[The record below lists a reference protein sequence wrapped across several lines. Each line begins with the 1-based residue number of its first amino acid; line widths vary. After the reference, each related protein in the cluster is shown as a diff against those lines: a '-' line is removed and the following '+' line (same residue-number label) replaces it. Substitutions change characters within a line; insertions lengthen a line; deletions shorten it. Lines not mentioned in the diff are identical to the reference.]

1 MKSFK
6 EYLIEVE
13 QGVALTPD
21 QVVKQAQQGV
31 AFTPAQLVKQAQQAG
46 NAIRQ
51 LTPQFMKGAANDVRR
66 LKGQDPTKLPGF
78 EKLSPQKQQEYLQ
91 AQEIINSAD
100 ADELEKIDANQA
112 ASDIE
117 GLAKSFPDVNNM
129 PDLPALKSNIVP
141 RKTAADFLPPRSGP
155 DDAHWNEIDRI
166 KKLSGV

>member
-13 QGVALTPD
+13 QGVAP
-21 QVVKQAQQGV
+21 
-31 AFTPAQLVKQAQQAG
+31 TPAQLGKQAQQAG

-66 LKGQDPTKLPGF
+66 LKGQDPTKDPGF
-78 EKLSPQKQQEYLQ
+78 ARLSPQQQQQYLQ
-91 AQEIINSAD
+91 AQEIINSTD

-117 GLAKSFPDVNNM
+117 GIAKGLPDVNNM
-129 PDLPALKSNIVP
+129 PDLPALKSNIEP
-141 RKTAADFLPPRSGP
+141 RRLASDFVAPRGGP
-155 DDAHWNEIDRI
+155 DDAYWNEVDRL
-166 KKLSGV
+166 KKLSGG

>member
-13 QGVALTPD
+13 QIAQDVAP
-21 QVVKQAQQGV
+21 
-31 AFTPAQLVKQAQQAG
+31 TPAQLGKQAQQAG

-66 LKGQDPTKLPGF
+66 LKGQDPTKDPGF
-78 EKLSPQKQQEYLQ
+78 ARLSPQQQQQYLQ
-91 AQEIINSAD
+91 AQQTINSTD
-100 ADELEKIDANQA
+100 ADELEKFDAKQA
-112 ASDIE
+112 ASDIQ
-117 GLAKSFPDVNNM
+117 GMANSVVDPNNM